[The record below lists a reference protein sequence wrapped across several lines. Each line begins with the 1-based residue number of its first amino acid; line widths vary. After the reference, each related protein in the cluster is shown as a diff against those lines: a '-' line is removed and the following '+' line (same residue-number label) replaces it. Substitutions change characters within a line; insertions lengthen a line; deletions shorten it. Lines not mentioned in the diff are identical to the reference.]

1 MVPAARSAWAWLY
14 HRGYIKALFSTTT
27 PTTTPSTITYFYSHM
42 TNATRLKPA
51 AASISQTTPLSL
63 FLSYAVLF
71 FFFFSS
77 PHLFLLFFSPPTI
90 LPLSQLLLKESRAL
104 IREVSISF
112 DLSLTLIALCLFSP
126 RLVNPSSCLSNPE
139 YLHHGPTRCP

>member
-1 MVPAARSAWAWLY
+1 
-14 HRGYIKALFSTTT
+14 
-27 PTTTPSTITYFYSHM
+27 M

-63 FLSYAVLF
+63 FLSYAVLFFF

-112 DLSLTLIALCLFSP
+112 DLLLTLLLFVCSP
-126 RLVNPSSCLSNPE
+126 RVS
-139 YLHHGPTRCP
+139 

>member
-1 MVPAARSAWAWLY
+1 MVPAARSAWVWLY
-14 HRGYIKALFSTTT
+14 HRGYIKELFSTTT

-42 TNATRLKPA
+42 TNATRLEPA

-112 DLSLTLIALCLFSP
+112 DLSLTLLLFVCSP
-126 RLVNPSSCLSNPE
+126 RVS
-139 YLHHGPTRCP
+139 

>member
-27 PTTTPSTITYFYSHM
+27 PTTTPSTTPSTITYFYSHM
-42 TNATRLKPA
+42 TNATPLSRL
-51 AASISQTTPLSL
+51 SPLSVRPLLFSL
-63 FLSYAVLF
+63 FLSYAVL
-71 FFFFSS
+71 FFFSS

-112 DLSLTLIALCLFSP
+112 DLSLTLLLFVCSP
-126 RLVNPSSCLSNPE
+126 RVS
-139 YLHHGPTRCP
+139 